1 MFISYHV
8 QVPFKFIKIVHKT
21 CNQSSQLKYRYHIRD
36 CIYYMQVFQVLYRY
50 RTGIVQVLYRYR
62 KGIVNVLHRYRI
74 CIVQISLHHIVIVQ
88 VSYKCRIG
96 IIQLFS
102 RYHLGIV
109 QAFCWYRISI
119 VQVLYKYGISIVLV
133 SFRFL
138 QVFSAEGVQDCP
150 RVNALSGICDPNYEP
165 PTAECQ
171 VSVCFFPK
179 VPFHTSHQDKY
190 VSKEDPGNT
199 L

>member
-8 QVPFKFIKIVHKT
+8 QVPFKFIKKQFTKRVTNPANLNTDIILGIVSIT
-21 CNQSSQLKYRYHIRD
+21 CRY
-36 CIYYMQVFQVLYRY
+36 FRY
-50 RTGIVQVLYRYR
+50 CTGIVQVLYRYR

-96 IIQLFS
+96 IIQVFS

-150 RVNALSGICDPNYEP
+150 RVDALSGICDPNYEP